1 MAEKYLNQGKNEI
14 AYELLEELDLDRLL
28 DQAKEDVKKV
38 SDETVLDEIR
48 KIDSSAWKDDFE
60 ATWKPL
66 SEE

>member
-1 MAEKYLNQGKNEI
+1 MAEKYLNEGKKEI
-14 AYELLEELDLDRLL
+14 AYALLEGLDLDQLL

-38 SDETVLDEIR
+38 DDATVLDEIR